1 MAKQYQVVGA
11 CVTDIPTGGP
21 MGPTRITLYKDAVLP
36 SDVPAE
42 RIEHLLSVKLIKA
55 VGEAPAAQAEKPAT
69 PAGEQGGDPKPTVN
83 ARSSRAELLDYG
95 VAQGDDRE
103 ELDKLNVKQL
113 QDKYVRQQ

>member
-21 MGPTRITLYKDAVLP
+21 MGPTRITLYKDALLP

-55 VGEAPAAQAEKPAT
+55 VGGSEAAAQPA
-69 PAGEQGGDPKPTVN
+69 PSGEQGGDTKTVN
-83 ARSSRAELLDYG
+83 ARSSKADLVDHG
-95 VAQGDDRE
+95 VTMGGNRG
-103 ELDKLNVKQL
+103 ELDALTLKEL
-113 QDKYVRQQ
+113 QGRYLKGPQQ